1 MKKLAERC
9 AGILLVGAMCVSA
22 GAKTHKP
29 HKPHKAKNL
38 KAEIARLLDDPMA
51 ARAHWG
57 IDVTTMDGKPIY
69 SFNDGQLFRPASNNK
84 IFTTATA
91 MALLG
96 GNTTFQTK
104 VIARGIRQGADRLT
118 GDLILV
124 GAGDSNISGRPIP
137 YVAPALRPNPAP
149 PAPPA
154 LRYLED
160 MADQIAKTGLKVV
173 NGDIVGDDT
182 LFPWDP
188 YPHAWTID
196 DTVWG
201 YGAPVSALTINDNQL
216 NLTVTPGDAPG
227 HPATVTID
235 PAIPYYTVDVSAL
248 MTGPAKSG
256 NHVQIDRAL
265 GSKILRVY
273 GSIAVD
279 AKPDEEEIAIQDPA
293 EYAAIALKQMLE
305 QRGIVITGKA
315 RAEHRPNTDDQGLL
329 TQADVP
335 IPGFDATRTY
345 GLGNRPDPVAK
356 GGTVVAT
363 HTSIPVRED
372 IVVTAKVS
380 QNLHAELFL
389 HQLGES
395 VLGNGSTAQG
405 ARVVRAFLLNA
416 GLDRDDFT
424 FFDGS
429 GLGRQDLV
437 APRATAR
444 FLLYASKQPWFADWK
459 AALPVGGEDGTLAR
473 RFSKPPIKDH
483 LFAKTGTL
491 GIDRALSGYLDCAS
505 GRTVIFSIMVDTHPH
520 RGHADL
526 DTMDKIVEAIAAAN

>member
-1 MKKLAERC
+1 MKKLAERY
-9 AGILLVGAMCVSA
+9 AGILLVAALCVPA
-22 GAKTHKP
+22 GAKTHAKP
-29 HKPHKAKNL
+29 HKKSL
-38 KAEIARLLDDPMA
+38 KAEIAALLADPSV

-57 IDVTTMDGKPIY
+57 IDVTTIDGKPIY
-69 SFNDGQLFRPASNNK
+69 SLNEGQLFRPASNNK

-96 GNTTFQTK
+96 GNTTFETK
-104 VIARGIRQGADRLT
+104 VVAKGVRNGTQTLT
-118 GDLILV
+118 GDLVLI
-124 GAGDSNISGRPIP
+124 GAGDANISGRPIP
-137 YVAPALRPNPAP
+137 YIAPALRPKPAP

-173 NGDIVGDDT
+173 NGDVIGDDT
-182 LFPWDP
+182 LFPWEP
-188 YPHAWTID
+188 YPQNWTID
-196 DTVWG
+196 DAVWG

-216 NLTVTPGDAPG
+216 KVTVTPGDAPG
-227 HPATVTID
+227 KPATVTID

-256 NHVQIDRAL
+256 NHVQMDRMI
-265 GSKILRVY
+265 GSRELRVY

-279 AKPDEEEIAIQDPA
+279 AQPDEEEVAIEDPA
-293 EYAAIALKQMLE
+293 EYAAIALKSMLE

-315 RAEHRPNTDDQGLL
+315 IAKHRLSTDDQGLL
-329 TQADVP
+329 RQSKAP
-335 IPGFDATRTY
+335 IPGFDPHRVY
-345 GLGNRPDPVAK
+345 GLGTRPDALAK
-356 GGTVVAT
+356 GGVVLAT

-372 IVVTAKVS
+372 IKVTAKVS

-405 ARVVRAFLLNA
+405 ARVIRSFLESA
-416 GLDRDDFT
+416 GVDKDDFA
-424 FFDGS
+424 FVDGS
-429 GLGRQDLV
+429 GLSGHDLV

-444 FLLYASKQPWFADWK
+444 FLLYASTQPWFADWK
-459 AALPVGGEDGTLAR
+459 AALPVGGEDGTLAS
-473 RFSKPPIKDH
+473 RFAKPPLKDH

-491 GIDRALSGYLDCAS
+491 GEARALSGYLDCAS
-505 GRTVIFSIMVDTHPH
+505 GRTVIFSIMVNNHTPGTHED
-520 RGHADL
+520 GKV
-526 DTMDKIVEAIAAAN
+526 MDEIVAAIAAAN